1 MNSGSTASIITT
13 ARLLLEPVN
22 RHHATAM
29 FAGLSDARGYA
40 FIPDTPPESI
50 SALAAEYAGLESGTS
65 PDGRELWLNWAIK
78 HREQS
83 DFAGYVQAT
92 ILCDEAALVIAYHIF
107 PDFWGQ
113 GLGREAVA
121 AMLAY
126 CRAQFNVREAR
137 AYIDTRH
144 TRSTRLVEA
153 LGFTRLTV
161 LPRTDFFGGQVS
173 DEVVYRLVWPGTKQG
188 RDRDRH

>member
-1 MNSGSTASIITT
+1 MNDGSTTSVISTV
-13 ARLLLEPVN
+13 RLLLEPIN
-22 RHHATAM
+22 RHHAAAM
-29 FAGLSDARGYA
+29 FAGLSDARGYVY
-40 FIPDTPPESI
+40 IPDTPPESI
-50 SALAAEYAGLESGTS
+50 ADLAADYAGLESGIS
-65 PDGRELWLNWAIK
+65 PDGKEIWLNWVIK
-78 HREQS
+78 RLERY
-83 DFAGYVQAT
+83 DFIGYVQAT

-121 AMLAY
+121 AMLSY

-144 TRSTRLVEA
+144 TRSIRLVEA

-161 LPRTDFFGGQVS
+161 LPRSDFFGGQVS
-173 DEVVYRLVWPGTKQG
+173 DEIVYRLAWPGTKQSQD
-188 RDRDRH
+188 RDRD

>member
-1 MNSGSTASIITT
+1 MNDGNTHSVITT
-13 ARLLLEPVN
+13 ARLLLEPIN
-22 RHHATAM
+22 RHHAAAM
-29 FAGLSDARGYA
+29 FAGLSDARAYA
-40 FIPDTPPESI
+40 YIPDTPPESVA
-50 SALAAEYAGLESGTS
+50 ALAADYAELEAGLS
-65 PDGRELWLNWAIK
+65 PDGKEIWLNWVLK
-78 HREQS
+78 RLEHS

-92 ILCDEAALVIAYHIF
+92 ILRDEAALVIAYHVF

-126 CRAQFNVREAR
+126 CRAQYNLREAR

-144 TRSTRLVEA
+144 ERSTRLVEA

-161 LPRTDFFGGQVS
+161 LPRSDFFGGQVS
-173 DEVVYRLVWPGTKQG
+173 DEIVYRLVWPGRKQDQD
-188 RDRDRH
+188 RDRD

>member
-1 MNSGSTASIITT
+1 MNSGSTASLITT
-13 ARLLLEPVN
+13 ARLLLVPIN
-22 RHHATAM
+22 RHHAAAM

-50 SALAAEYAGLESGTS
+50 AALAADYAGLESGIS
-65 PDGRELWLNWAIK
+65 PDGKEIWLNWVIK
-78 HREQS
+78 RREQS

-126 CRAQFNVREAR
+126 CRARFNVHEAR

-161 LPRTDFFGGQVS
+161 LPGTNFFGGQVS
-173 DEVVYRLVWPGTKQG
+173 DEVVYRLVWPGTKQSQDRN
-188 RDRDRH
+188 RD